1 MGWRG
6 DNPVRVLAP
15 RENSAIRMVNPV
27 RYTAHALNGGLCLVD
42 RGWSYFALIAAGAVV
57 LWIWHL
63 RRQEHRRGLVPIVA
77 AIIAVILV
85 LYAAIGE

>member
-1 MGWRG
+1 M
-6 DNPVRVLAP
+6 
-15 RENSAIRMVNPV
+15 
-27 RYTAHALNGGLCLVD
+27 VD

-57 LWIWHL
+57 LWIWPL
-63 RRQEHRRGLVPIVA
+63 RRQGPCRGLVPIVA